1 MAPIVAP
8 IPKDWNL
15 CRTTHGTTL
24 DGTFVAF
31 KMPINGKNWDV
42 PDVLEAFPDIKL
54 VITLQ
59 TINQTLMDYYQV
71 DQFTNQNVQH
81 VSCWTKPGKVPDQWL
96 VERFFNAVDEI
107 LNNDPNALIGVH
119 DVNGINRT
127 GYMIC
132 RYLIE
137 RRGWNPQEAMDAF
150 NNTRG
155 EKMETTGKYRKC
167 IQDLEERT
175 LLGS

>member
-1 MAPIVAP
+1 MAP

-15 CRTTHGTTL
+15 CKTAYGTTL

-31 KMPINGKNWDV
+31 KMPINATNWDV

-132 RYLIE
+132 RYLIQ

-167 IQDLEERT
+167 IQDLNERT
-175 LLGS
+175 SLN

>member
-1 MAPIVAP
+1 
-8 IPKDWNL
+8 
-15 CRTTHGTTL
+15 
-24 DGTFVAF
+24 
-31 KMPINGKNWDV
+31 
-42 PDVLEAFPDIKL
+42 
-54 VITLQ
+54 
-59 TINQTLMDYYQV
+59 MDYYQV

-137 RRGWNPQEAMDAF
+137 KRGWNPQEAMDAF

-155 EKMETTGKYRKC
+155 EKMETAGKYRKC
-167 IQDLEERT
+167 IQDLKERT
-175 LLGS
+175 SLK